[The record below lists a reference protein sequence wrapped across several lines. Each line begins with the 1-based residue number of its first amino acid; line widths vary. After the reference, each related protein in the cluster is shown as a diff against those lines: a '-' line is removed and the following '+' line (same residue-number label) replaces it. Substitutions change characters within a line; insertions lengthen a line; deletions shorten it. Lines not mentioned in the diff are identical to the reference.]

1 MDTVGTAAQFIKML
15 SKASPSGVWKLVNN
29 QVWKT
34 IAKRLE
40 QMEESLDF
48 TQALLNLVGEKSAVN
63 PVMNAVVDAFI
74 RRRFTGRFR
83 SGNQSIELDTLLN
96 ASTKGSLD
104 DDENTKNVRVTNSQ
118 SKIGGRICYL
128 FQSDSC
134 T

>member
-1 MDTVGTAAQFIKML
+1 
-15 SKASPSGVWKLVNN
+15 
-29 QVWKT
+29 
-34 IAKRLE
+34 
-40 QMEESLDF
+40 MEESLDF

-96 ASTKGSLD
+96 ASTKGSWD
-104 DDENTKNVRVTNSQ
+104 DDENTKQVRVTNSQ
-118 SKIGGRICYL
+118 STVGGRLCYL